1 MTMKIKYS
9 YPGAN
14 MKLFKIVFSIAF
26 ISIFLIIGCKSPDEG
41 DDSDNGSGTGSYV
54 LNGITT
60 SATHVE
66 LNMVITNPKYLQI
79 NLHNN
84 NENPRHLVQ
93 VTSAYTSKQAFD
105 STFNNNTLLLI
116 NNNILGV
123 GMEYDGSF
131 HYFNQGSFSLTITK
145 NQDGTYDFFS
155 SGSMVS
161 QDTTKVVTDIMGE
174 NVKFYDYNGY

>member
-1 MTMKIKYS
+1 
-9 YPGAN
+9 
-14 MKLFKIVFSIAF
+14 MKLFKIVFSIVF
-26 ISIFLIIGCKSPDEG
+26 ISIFLIAGCKSPDEG
-41 DDSDNGSGTGSYV
+41 DDGDGGSGNGSYV
-54 LNGITT
+54 LNDTT
-60 SATHVE
+60 VSATHVE
-66 LNMVITNPKYLQI
+66 LNMVNSNPKYLQI

-93 VTSAYTSKQAFD
+93 VSSAYTSKQAFD

-116 NNNILGV
+116 NSNLLYV

-131 HYFNQGSFSLTITK
+131 HLFTQNSFSLTLTK

-155 SGSMVS
+155 SGSMVN
-161 QDTTKVVTDIMGE
+161 QDTTKVVTDIIGD